1 MKDLWPVEKTM
12 VLTLVCSKAIV
23 LEAIAPIVRVKV
35 LKNQIFNRKIWII
48 KQTNILSKLQSL
60 TIMRL
65 KSKLKLK
72 IRELNKFGLYR
83 NPNLKMNKRKSKS
96 KKISIY
102 KLNVS

>member
-1 MKDLWPVEKTM
+1 
-12 VLTLVCSKAIV
+12 
-23 LEAIAPIVRVKV
+23 
-35 LKNQIFNRKIWII
+35 
-48 KQTNILSKLQSL
+48 
-60 TIMRL
+60 MRL